1 MEKKLIFPAYVML
14 ESENESILRDELAQY
29 KGISGKVQTVLD
41 INPKEEK
48 ILRILCGKRNHI
60 GMSRGVIRSGVTQ
73 VTEGPLKGMEAR
85 ICKIDRHKRLA
96 KLRVQEGQDSRYI
109 PAGLEI
115 VEKSI

>member
-29 KGISGKVQTVLD
+29 KGISGKVQTGPV
-41 INPKEEK
+41 NPKEEK